1 MRAGKT
7 PDEFIREYHATIKH
21 LYPEL
26 TEKQIIDICKSP
38 FKLVATE
45 MKKGTMKD
53 IRIKYLGCFTIFPG
67 RVKGLLKKVTDLYEN
82 GKVNIEYLTE
92 VQTLAQTYSNNQK
105 QKNGNNSL
113 EESVNR

>member
-7 PDEFIREYHATIKH
+7 PDEFIREYYATIQH

-38 FKLVATE
+38 FKFVASE

-67 RVKGLLKKVTDLYEN
+67 RVKGLLKHVTDLYES
-82 GKVNIEYLTE
+82 GKTNIEHLTNI
-92 VQTLAQTYSNNQK
+92 QKLANNYSINQK
-105 QKNGNNSL
+105 KKHGNNSL
-113 EESVNR
+113 EETDNR